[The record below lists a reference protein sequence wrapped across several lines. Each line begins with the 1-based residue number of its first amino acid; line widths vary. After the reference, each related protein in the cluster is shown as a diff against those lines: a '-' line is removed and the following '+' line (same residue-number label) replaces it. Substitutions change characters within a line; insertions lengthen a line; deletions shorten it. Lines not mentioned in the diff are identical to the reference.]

1 MRAIGISGS
10 KIMAITEQSIEKQVA
25 EQPARSHTADR
36 LKVAYI
42 MSRFPKLTE
51 TFVLYEMLALQ
62 QQGVGVEIFPLI
74 NERAKVMHE
83 EARPFAARARY
94 QPILSWPIVKAQ
106 WHYLRAKPRAYLG
119 LWWEVLRGA
128 WGSANYLIGGLGIL
142 PKAARFA
149 QEMQALGVTHIH
161 AHFANHP
168 TVAALA
174 AHRLTGIPFSFTAH
188 AHDLYVDRH
197 MLAQKVRAAAFV
209 VAISEYNKAL
219 IIQHCGEDVRD
230 KIVVIHCGVDTSLF
244 RPRQKTPGG
253 PFTIVCVGAL
263 EAKKGQTH
271 LIEACRLLKQRN
283 LDFVCH
289 LIGEGQNRAD
299 LERQIQQAGLAGVVR
314 LEGGRPRAEVLRMLE
329 QADVVA
335 LPSIQTR
342 SGKMEGIPVALMEP
356 LACEVPVV
364 STRIS
369 GIPELVED
377 GVTGLLVPPADPAA
391 LAGALERLAHDPE
404 LGRRLGRAG
413 RAKVLREFDLADN
426 TTQLANKM
434 VGEAG

>member
-1 MRAIGISGS
+1 
-10 KIMAITEQSIEKQVA
+10 MATTEQIIKERVA
-25 EQPARSHTADR
+25 DQPARSHNTDR

-74 NERAKVMHE
+74 NERANVMHE
-83 EARPFAARARY
+83 EAKPFAARARY
-94 QPILSWPIVKAQ
+94 QPMLSWPIIRAQ
-106 WHYLRAKPRAYLG
+106 WHFLRAQPRAYLG
-119 LWWEVLRGA
+119 LWWEVLHGA
-128 WGSANYLIGGLGIL
+128 WGSANYVIGGLGIL

-149 QEMQALGVTHIH
+149 EQMQALGVTHIH

-168 TVAALA
+168 TIAALV

-197 MLAQKVRAAAFV
+197 MLKQKVRAAAFV

-244 RPRQKTPGG
+244 RPRQKAPGG

-263 EAKKGQTH
+263 EEKKGQTH
-271 LIEACRLLKQRN
+271 LVEACRLLKQRN

-289 LIGEGQNRAD
+289 LIGEGQTRAN
-299 LERQIQQAGLAGVVR
+299 LERQIQQADLASVVR

-335 LPSIQTR
+335 LPSIQTK

-426 TTQLANKM
+426 TTLLANKM
-434 VGEAG
+434 VGEAR

>member
-1 MRAIGISGS
+1 
-10 KIMAITEQSIEKQVA
+10 MATIEQLIEEHAADK
-25 EQPARSHTADR
+25 PGRSYHTDR

-42 MSRFPKLTE
+42 MSRFPKLSE

-74 NERAKVMHE
+74 NERAKVMHD
-83 EARPFAARARY
+83 EAKPFAARARY
-94 QPILSWPIVKAQ
+94 QPVLSWPILKAQ
-106 WHYLRAKPRAYLG
+106 WRFLRTRPRAYLG

-149 QEMQALGVTHIH
+149 EEMRALGITHIH

-168 TVAALA
+168 AVAALA

-188 AHDLYVDRH
+188 AHDLYVDQH
-197 MLAQKVRAAAFV
+197 MLKQKVRAAAFV
-209 VAISEYNKAL
+209 VAISEYNKEL
-219 IIQHCGEDVRD
+219 IVRHCGEDVRD
-230 KIVVIHCGVDTSLF
+230 KVFVIHCGVDTSLF
-244 RPRQKTPGG
+244 RPRQKAPGG
-253 PFTIVCVGAL
+253 PFRIVCVGSL
-263 EAKKGQTH
+263 EEKKGQTH
-271 LIEACRLLKQRN
+271 LVEACRLLKQRN
-283 LDFVCH
+283 LDFICH
-289 LIGEGQNRAD
+289 LIGDGQTRAD
-299 LERQIQQAGLAGVVR
+299 LERQIEQAGLTGLVR
-314 LEGGRPRAEVLRMLE
+314 LEGGQPRAEVLRMLE

-335 LPSIQTR
+335 LPSIQTK

-356 LACEVPVV
+356 LACEVPVI

-377 GVTGLLVPPADPAA
+377 GVTGLLVPPSDPVA
-391 LAGALERLAHDPE
+391 LADALERLADDPE
-404 LGRRLGRAG
+404 LGRRLGGAG
-413 RAKVLREFDLADN
+413 RAKVLSEFDLAAN

-434 VGEAG
+434 VGGAR

>member
-1 MRAIGISGS
+1 
-10 KIMAITEQSIEKQVA
+10 MATIEQSIDERVA
-25 EQPARSHTADR
+25 DQSAQLHRTDQ

-74 NERAKVMHE
+74 NERASVMHE
-83 EARPFAARARY
+83 EAKPFAARARY
-94 QPILSWPIVKAQ
+94 QPMLSWPIIKAQ
-106 WHYLRAKPRAYLG
+106 WHFLRTQPRAYVG
-119 LWWEVLRGA
+119 LWWEVLHGA
-128 WGSANYLIGGLGIL
+128 WGSANYVIGGLGIL

-149 QEMQALGVTHIH
+149 EEMRALGVTHIH

-197 MLAQKVRAAAFV
+197 MLQQKVRAAAFV

-230 KIVVIHCGVDTSLF
+230 KIAVIHCGVDTSLF
-244 RPRQKTPGG
+244 RPRQKAPGG

-263 EAKKGQTH
+263 EEKKGQKY
-271 LIEACRLLKQRN
+271 LVEACRLLKQRN
-283 LDFVCH
+283 LDFTCH
-289 LIGEGQNRAD
+289 LIGEGQTRAD
-299 LERQIQQAGLAGVVR
+299 LEQQIQQTGLAGVVR
-314 LEGGRPRAEVLRMLE
+314 LEGGKPRAEVLRMLE

-335 LPSIQTR
+335 LPSIQTK

-369 GIPELVED
+369 GIPELIED
-377 GVTGLLVPPADPAA
+377 GVTGLLVPPADAVA
-391 LAGALERLAHDPE
+391 LADALERLIHDPE
-404 LGRRLGRAG
+404 LGSRMGRAG
-413 RAKVLREFDLADN
+413 RVKVLREFDLTDN
-426 TTQLANKM
+426 TTQLAHKM
-434 VGEAG
+434 VGEAR

>member
-1 MRAIGISGS
+1 MATSEYALQERA
-10 KIMAITEQSIEKQVA
+10 TEQ
-25 EQPARSHTADR
+25 TAAR

-42 MSRFPKLTE
+42 MSRFPKISE

-62 QQGVGVEIFPLI
+62 QQGVGVEVFPLI
-74 NERAKVMHE
+74 DEHATVIHE
-83 EARPFAARARY
+83 EAKPFVARAHY
-94 QPILSWPIVKAQ
+94 QPVLSWPILKAQ
-106 WHYLRAKPRAYLG
+106 WHFLRTKPIAYLG

-142 PKAARFA
+142 PKAACFA
-149 QEMQALGVTHIH
+149 FEMRALGVTHIH

-197 MLAQKVRAAAFV
+197 MLEQKVRAAAFV
-209 VAISEYNKAL
+209 VAISQYNKEL
-219 IIQHCGEDVRD
+219 IVKHCGEDVRD
-230 KIVVIHCGVDTSLF
+230 KVVVIHCGVDTSLF
-244 RPRQKTPGG
+244 RPRRKSAGR

-263 EAKKGQTH
+263 EEKKGQTY
-271 LIEACRLLKQRN
+271 LVEACRLLKERN
-283 LDFVCH
+283 LDFVCD
-289 LIGEGQNRAD
+289 LIGQGQTRLA
-299 LERQIQQAGLAGVVR
+299 LEQQIARAGLADQVR
-314 LEGGRPRAEVLRMLE
+314 LAGGRPRHEVLRILE
-329 QADVVA
+329 QADAVA
-335 LPSIQTR
+335 LPSIQTK

-356 LACEVPVV
+356 MACEVPVV

-377 GVTGLLVPPADPAA
+377 GQTGLLVPPQDPAA
-391 LAGALERLAHDPE
+391 LADALERLARDPE

-413 RAKVLREFDLADN
+413 RAKVLREFELTDN
-426 TTQLANKM
+426 ATKLTNMM
-434 VGEAG
+434 VGGAR

>member
-1 MRAIGISGS
+1 MGISGS
-10 KIMAITEQSIEKQVA
+10 EIMATTEQIIEQRVA
-25 EQPARSHTADR
+25 DQPARSVNTDR

-74 NERAKVMHE
+74 NERAHVMHE
-83 EARPFAARARY
+83 EAKPFAARARY
-94 QPILSWPIVKAQ
+94 QPMLSWPIIKAQ
-106 WHYLRAKPRAYLG
+106 WHFLRTQPRAYVG
-119 LWWEVLRGA
+119 LWWEVLHGA
-128 WGSANYLIGGLGIL
+128 WGSANYVIGGLGIL

-149 QEMQALGVTHIH
+149 EQMQALGVTHIH

-168 TVAALA
+168 TVAALV

-197 MLAQKVRAAAFV
+197 MLKQKVRAAAFV

-244 RPRQKTPGG
+244 RPRQKAPSG

-263 EAKKGQTH
+263 EEKKGQTH
-271 LIEACRLLKQRN
+271 LVEACRILKQRN

-289 LIGEGQNRAD
+289 MIGEGQTRAA
-299 LERQIQQAGLAGVVR
+299 LERQIQQADLAGVVR

-329 QADVVA
+329 QADVVT
-335 LPSIQTR
+335 LPSIQTK

-369 GIPELVED
+369 GIPELVEN

-404 LGRRLGRAG
+404 LGRRLGCAG

-434 VGEAG
+434 VGEVR

>member
-1 MRAIGISGS
+1 
-10 KIMAITEQSIEKQVA
+10 MAIIEQSTQERTA
-25 EQPARSHTADR
+25 ERPARSHTTDR
-36 LKVAYI
+36 LNVAYI
-42 MSRFPKLTE
+42 MSRFPKLSE

-74 NERAKVMHE
+74 NERANVMHE
-83 EARPFAARARY
+83 EAKPFAARARY
-94 QPILSWPIVKAQ
+94 QPVLSWPILKAQ
-106 WHYLRAKPRAYLG
+106 WRWLLTRPRAYLG
-119 LWWEVLRGA
+119 LWGEVLRGT
-128 WGSANYLIGGLGIL
+128 WGSPNYLIGGLGIL
-142 PKAARFA
+142 PMAARFA
-149 QEMQALGVTHIH
+149 EEMRALGITHIH

-188 AHDLYVDRH
+188 AHDLYVDQH
-197 MLAQKVRAAAFV
+197 MLKQKVRAAAFV
-209 VAISEYNKAL
+209 VAISNYNKEL
-219 IIQHCGEDVRD
+219 IIKHCGEDVRE
-230 KIVVIHCGVDTSLF
+230 KVVVIHCGVDTSLF
-244 RPRQKTPGG
+244 RPRQKVAGG
-253 PFTIVCVGAL
+253 PFTIVCVGSL
-263 EAKKGQTH
+263 EEKKGQTH
-271 LIEACRLLKQRN
+271 LVEACRLLKQRN
-283 LDFVCH
+283 LVFICH
-289 LIGEGQNRAD
+289 LIGDGQTRAA
-299 LERQIQQAGLAGVVR
+299 LEQQIQQAGLAGVVR

-335 LPSIQTR
+335 LPSITTK

-377 GVTGLLVPPADPAA
+377 GVTGLLVPPADPVA

-413 RAKVLREFDLADN
+413 RAKVLREFDLAA
-426 TTQLANKM
+426 TTNQLAHKM
-434 VGEAG
+434 VGEAR

>member
-1 MRAIGISGS
+1 MGVLGS
-10 KIMAITEQSIEKQVA
+10 EIMATTEQSIEERA
-25 EQPARSHTADR
+25 ADQPVRSHTTDR

-74 NERAKVMHE
+74 NERATVMHE
-83 EARPFAARARY
+83 EAKSFAARARY
-94 QPILSWPIVKAQ
+94 QPMLSWPIIKAQ
-106 WHYLRAKPRAYLG
+106 WRFLRTRPRAYLG
-119 LWWEVLRGA
+119 LWWEVLHGA
-128 WGSANYLIGGLGIL
+128 WGSANYVIGGLGIL

-149 QEMQALGVTHIH
+149 EEMQALGVTHIH

-188 AHDLYVDRH
+188 AHDLYVDQH
-197 MLAQKVRAAAFV
+197 MLEQKVRAAAFV

-230 KIVVIHCGVDTSLF
+230 KIVVIHCGVDTGLF
-244 RPRQKTPGG
+244 RLRQKAPGG

-263 EAKKGQTH
+263 EEKKGQTH

-283 LDFVCH
+283 LEFVCH
-289 LIGEGQNRAD
+289 LIGEGQNRAG
-299 LERQIQQAGLAGVVR
+299 LEQQIQQAGLAGVVR

-335 LPSIQTR
+335 LPSIQTK

-377 GVTGLLVPPADPAA
+377 GVTGLLVPTADPAA
-391 LAGALERLAHDPE
+391 LAGALERLARDPE
-404 LGRRLGRAG
+404 LSQRLGRAG

-426 TTQLANKM
+426 TTQLVNKM
-434 VGEAG
+434 VGESG

>member
-1 MRAIGISGS
+1 
-10 KIMAITEQSIEKQVA
+10 MATTEQIIEQRVA
-25 EQPARSHTADR
+25 DQPARSLNTDR

-74 NERAKVMHE
+74 NERAHVMHE
-83 EARPFAARARY
+83 EAKPFAARARY
-94 QPILSWPIVKAQ
+94 QPMLSWPIIKAQ
-106 WHYLRAKPRAYLG
+106 WHFLRTQPRAYVG
-119 LWWEVLRGA
+119 LWWEVLHGA
-128 WGSANYLIGGLGIL
+128 WGSANYVIGGLGIL

-149 QEMQALGVTHIH
+149 EQMQALGVTHIH

-168 TVAALA
+168 TVAALV

-188 AHDLYVDRH
+188 AHYLYVDRH
-197 MLAQKVRAAAFV
+197 MLKQKVRAAAFV

-244 RPRQKTPGG
+244 RPRQKAPSG

-263 EAKKGQTH
+263 EEKKGQTH
-271 LIEACRLLKQRN
+271 LVEACRILKQRN

-289 LIGEGQNRAD
+289 MIGEGQTRAA
-299 LERQIQQAGLAGVVR
+299 LERQIQQADLAGVVR

-329 QADVVA
+329 QADVVT
-335 LPSIQTR
+335 LPSIQTK

-369 GIPELVED
+369 GIPELVEN

-404 LGRRLGRAG
+404 LGRRLGCAG

-434 VGEAG
+434 VGEVR

>member
-1 MRAIGISGS
+1 MAAIEHTI
-10 KIMAITEQSIEKQVA
+10 EQRVD
-25 EQPARSHTADR
+25 EQPARPRNITR

-42 MSRFPKLTE
+42 MSRFPKLSE

-62 QQGVGVEIFPLI
+62 QQGVGVEVFPLI
-74 NERAKVMHE
+74 NERASVMHE
-83 EARPFAARARY
+83 EAKPFAARARY
-94 QPILSWPIVKAQ
+94 QPMLSWPILKAQ
-106 WHYLRAKPRAYLG
+106 WHFLRTQPRAYLG
-119 LWWEVLRGA
+119 LWWEVLHGA
-128 WGSANYLIGGLGIL
+128 WGSANYVIGGLGIL

-149 QEMQALGVTHIH
+149 EEMRALGVTHIH

-197 MLAQKVRAAAFV
+197 MLRQKVRAAAFV

-244 RPRQKTPGG
+244 RPRQKVPGG

-263 EAKKGQTH
+263 EEKKGQTY
-271 LIEACRLLKQRN
+271 LVEACRLLKQRN
-283 LDFVCH
+283 IDFVCH

-299 LERQIQQAGLAGVVR
+299 LERQIQQAGLADLVR
-314 LEGGRPRAEVLRMLE
+314 MEGGRPRAEVLRMLE

-335 LPSIQTR
+335 LPSIQAK

-391 LAGALERLAHDPE
+391 LADALERLAHDPE
-404 LGRRLGRAG
+404 LGRRMGRAG
-413 RAKVLREFDLADN
+413 RAKVLREFDLSDN
-426 TTQLANKM
+426 TAQLANKM
-434 VGEAG
+434 LGGAR